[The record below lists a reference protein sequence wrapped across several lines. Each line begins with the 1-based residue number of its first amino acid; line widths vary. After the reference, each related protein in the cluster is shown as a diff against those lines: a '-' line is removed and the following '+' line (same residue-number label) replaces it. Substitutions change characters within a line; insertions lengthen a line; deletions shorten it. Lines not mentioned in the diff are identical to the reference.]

1 MKLAHIILEGRDFE
15 EYRVLADQLSKEF
28 GNSDV
33 TFSLGEYV
41 GGREDNDP
49 LRGKGFGKMS
59 FRVSD
64 DIAPEEWNKALQFL
78 KSKDYEITEES
89 NYYEVDPGERTI
101 YPTIKFQFDVN
112 ETN

>member
-59 FRVSD
+59 FRGSD
-64 DIAPEEWNKALQFL
+64 EIAPEEWNKAIQFL
-78 KSKDYEITEES
+78 KGKDYEITEES

-101 YPTIKFQFDVN
+101 YPTIKFQFNVD